1 MLHRCLILKVLR
13 ENFDWVKIVRTRSYC
28 GPHLVRLRENMDQ
41 NNSEYE
47 NLSHSACPN
56 FETTISILY
65 FLLKTFQ

>member
-47 NLSHSACPN
+47 TFHTVLAR
-56 FETTISILY
+56 IL
-65 FLLKTFQ
+65 KPQFQYCIFC